1 MSFSHRLGSDRFC
14 LNSLLDL
21 STKNNNLLNGKNY
34 DYLLLYTICLCR
46 YVLFSLSLFF
56 FFLKKCVRD
65 FRWKKVIF
73 HNKLLY
79 VYIGYRSASLADIYC
94 YCCYC
99 LIGSDTFFSFHFHS
113 IFIFQSRSSN
123 IFLNSYTKFDWK
135 LLYIFNFNKSHLFLH
150 KFLNKST

>member
-1 MSFSHRLGSDRFC
+1 ME
-14 LNSLLDL
+14 
-21 STKNNNLLNGKNY
+21 KV
-34 DYLLLYTICLCR
+34 TIIYCCTQFVCADM
-46 YVLFSLSLFF
+46 YYFLSLFF

-79 VYIGYRSASLADIYC
+79 VYIGYRSAFLADIYC

-99 LIGSDTFFSFHFHS
+99 LIGSDTFFSFHS

-123 IFLNSYTKFDWK
+123 IFLNSYIKVDWHIQNC
-135 LLYIFNFNKSHLFLH
+135 YIFLILTNHIFFLH

>member
-1 MSFSHRLGSDRFC
+1 MSFSHRLGSDRFF
-14 LNSLLDL
+14 LDSLLDL
-21 STKNNNLLNGKNY
+21 SMKNNLLNGKSY

-46 YVLFSLSLFF
+46 YVLFSLSFF

-79 VYIGYRSASLADIYC
+79 VYIGYRSAFLADIYC

-99 LIGSDTFFSFHFHS
+99 LIGSDTFFSFHS

-123 IFLNSYTKFDWK
+123 IFLNSYIKVD
-135 LLYIFNFNKSHLFLH
+135 
-150 KFLNKST
+150 